1 MFANLING
9 SFAIA
14 DEFWKAEPLQVR
26 IDTLRRGR
34 PRIAWLYEKPD
45 TSTFRY
51 RCFNPATSL
60 AAAQLDIGAAWFAL
74 AEMPKVLDVVG
85 KLDTLIVCRVRYNA
99 EVARL
104 IARAIAQG
112 TRILFDCDDLVFDSR
127 YVHLVIKTLDQPDDD
142 AAHWDFWHAT
152 IGRIEAT
159 ARLCHGGIA
168 TNAFLAERLGRV
180 IGDATCAIVP
190 NYLARDQETISRQLF
205 ETKRKR
211 GFAGTGPI
219 TIGYFSGTP
228 THNNDFAI
236 AAPALARLLSN
247 DSKTRLRI
255 VGFPPPNGPLAAF
268 TDRIETI
275 PLQDYLN
282 LQRVIAEVEINIAPL
297 QNNEFS
303 NCKSEL
309 KFFEAA
315 AVGTWTIASPTY
327 TFQQSIEDGVTGRLA
342 RAHEWDQALAEAVE
356 LVRDPERYTPMAEA
370 AAAACYE
377 RYGWNNQL
385 GCIIRAV
392 GVNDLNT
399 SSQSPMSSTR
409 LGLRPINS
417 RLIKG

>member
-9 SFAIA
+9 SFTVA

-74 AEMPKVLDVVG
+74 AEMPKVLDVIG

-385 GCIIRAV
+385 GCILRAV